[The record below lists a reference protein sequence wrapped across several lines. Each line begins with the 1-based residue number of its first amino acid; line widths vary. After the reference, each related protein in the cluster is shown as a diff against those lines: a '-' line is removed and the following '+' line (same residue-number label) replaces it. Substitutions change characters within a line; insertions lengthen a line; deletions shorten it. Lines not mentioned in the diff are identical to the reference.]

1 VLTPL
6 AAMQGIVVSEDS
18 LAENGAGAIDLIV
31 NGNSTEAAVG
41 LFGGE
46 LTQEVAVGLQAPLL
60 VKLRAGW
67 AHDFADTSH
76 GFTAGFQGLPGPTFA
91 IAGVDATGD
100 AAVINVLAS
109 LTVRHSLDVFVRYD
123 ATFAT
128 DGSADDTSVQGGSA
142 GLRFAF

>member
-1 VLTPL
+1 
-6 AAMQGIVVSEDS
+6 MQRIVVSEDS

-67 AHDFADTSH
+67 AHDFADTSR